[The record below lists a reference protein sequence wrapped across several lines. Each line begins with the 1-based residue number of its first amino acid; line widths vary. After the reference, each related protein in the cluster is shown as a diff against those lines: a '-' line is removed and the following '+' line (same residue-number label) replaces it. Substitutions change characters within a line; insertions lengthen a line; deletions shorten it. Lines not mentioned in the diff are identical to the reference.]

1 MRDKVVTTILAVE
14 ATITDELV
22 KMQITFKELTG
33 ADVDIL
39 IDCMIA
45 FPSVNQTIKYLQ
57 LIQFGFWVC
66 RQS

>member
-33 ADVDIL
+33 ADADIL
-39 IDCMIA
+39 IDSIIA
-45 FPSVNQTIKYLQ
+45 FPLVNQTIK
-57 LIQFGFWVC
+57 
-66 RQS
+66 